1 MLTLFL
7 LPSSSNR
14 AFVPQSFYVH
24 LYAFQYVVNSAGLA
38 DDFIKMQ
45 ADVAKLV
52 EAQNKRTSH
61 VSNTKSRAEA
71 TVENRRKGILTRSN
85 QLDNVLN
92 RLIVKWWPSN
102 LNDKGFP
109 SSKDKETKT
118 CQPYVTSVLKLF
130 NKGFVGVSEVKK
142 GKSSTRKVNVLNVP
156 FIEAY
161 STPTVGKKR
170 PDCVFHEPDK
180 TGNTAITLLG
190 EVKGGGQGEFSDEDI
205 GQLTDVTE
213 RVMKYQPYRQFM
225 ITFLTDGRRFQF
237 YQCHRSSSN
246 FTFQFSSIY
255 FGKKAWQVKTNLKQI
270 GTHLSTVHPCCING
284 CRFYLG

>member
-1 MLTLFL
+1 
-7 LPSSSNR
+7 
-14 AFVPQSFYVH
+14 
-24 LYAFQYVVNSAGLA
+24 
-38 DDFIKMQ
+38 MQ
-45 ADVAKLV
+45 
-52 EAQNKRTSH
+52 TSY
-61 VSNTKSRAEA
+61 VSNTKSRAEG
-71 TVENRRKGILTRSN
+71 TVEKRRKGILVRSI
-85 QLDNVLN
+85 QIDNLLN

-102 LNDKGFP
+102 LNDVGFP
-109 SSKDKETKT
+109 SSTDKETKT
-118 CQPYVTSVLKLF
+118 CQPFVTSVLKLF
-130 NKGFVGVSEVKK
+130 NKGFVEVKK
-142 GKSSTRKVNVLNVP
+142 RKSRISKVNVLNVP

-246 FTFQFSSIY
+246 FTFQFSAIY
-255 FGKKAWQVKTNLKQI
+255 SDKQAWQVNTNLKQI
-270 GTHLSTVHPCCING
+270 GTHLSTFHHCCING